1 MSSDRRDLISDL
13 YHRALARAPEE
24 RAAFLVEACNRDEA
38 LREEV
43 ESLLAFEPASA
54 GLLERPAVAVAAVAT
69 GAGSM
74 IDRRVGP
81 YTIVA
86 PLGAGGMGEVY
97 RARDSKLGRDV
108 AIKIL
113 PSHFTADPE
122 RRSRFAREARLLA
135 TLNHP
140 HIGAIYG
147 LEETDGVTALV
158 LELVEGQTLADRLDR
173 GALPIPQAL
182 AIARQIAEALEAAH
196 EKGIVHR
203 DLKPA
208 NIVLHGALD
217 GLSTDVRAKV
227 LDFGLAKA
235 MAVDLAAA
243 GPTAPASGSFGGT
256 ADGRILGTPAYMSPE
271 QARGL
276 AVDKRT
282 DIWAFGCVL
291 FEMLSG
297 RRAFDGDTMSD
308 TFVGVL
314 ERDPDWD
321 VLPRDTPPSIRTLLA
336 RSLRKDPRK
345 RLHDIADALLEMD
358 DAAKPVMSDGQ
369 ASGKARGAPGRNRQ
383 RLTWTAAGIMA
394 GVLLT
399 AGLFAVLSRRADP
412 DAGLAS
418 ELALTPPPGT
428 RFSGTYLP
436 FAIAPDGR
444 HVAIVTVTGG
454 EEFRLWIRPLG
465 SSTAWPLPGTDGVQ
479 YPFWSPDSKQ
489 VAFFAADKLK
499 RVAINGSA
507 PVDVATGVVVGTD
520 NGGGAWNRDG
530 FIVFRSREGHL
541 QKVPETG
548 AETPTPVTT
557 LQAGEDSHRWP
568 WFLPDGQHFLFVA
581 NGKSAPQ
588 LRIGS
593 LTSGETAPVG
603 SIRTGALY
611 AAGHLLFVDNTLMA
625 QPFDPRARRLTGEPI
640 SLNVRVTGQ
649 IRHNVSV
656 SETNVLMYQESRR
669 SEQRLVWVDRSGNRV
684 GTVGESSVYNN
695 FSLSPDDRQVAVSWL
710 RPGVTGNSHSDIGVM
725 DLDRGGNL
733 RRVTDDNA
741 PEFDTAWLRPHG
753 NDLIFNS
760 FRTGGT
766 SSLFRRPSDA
776 SGTDTLVVQGEPGRS
791 SYITPDSSP
800 DGKFLI
806 FVEVADDVGE
816 LFVQALTENAKPSVF
831 FSSPFAER
839 NPAFSPNG
847 RFVTYSSNAT
857 GRSEIYVRRFP
868 DAGGEQMISHGG
880 GSSPRWRSDTEIV
893 FLSPD
898 ADMMSAR
905 VFPGATFRSETPR
918 RLFQTGL
925 ALYRQNRPYDVSRD
939 GRRFLLRIP
948 IEASNRPMTVL
959 TNWTARLPK

>member
-1 MSSDRRDLISDL
+1 MTPDRRNRISAL
-13 YHRALARAPEE
+13 YHAALARPPEQ
-24 RAAFLVEACNRDEA
+24 RGPFLRDACDGDEA
-38 LREEV
+38 LRQEV
-43 ESLLAFEPASA
+43 ESLLQFEPASVRF
-54 GLLERPAVAVAAVAT
+54 LETPAADVVAARA
-69 GAGSM
+69 SM
-74 IDRRVGP
+74 VKQQIGP

-97 RARDSKLGRDV
+97 RARDTKLGRDV

-113 PSHFTADPE
+113 PAHFTSDPE
-122 RRSRFAREARLLA
+122 RRARFAREARLLA

-147 LEETDGVTALV
+147 LEEADGLTALV
-158 LELVEGQTLADRLDR
+158 LELVEGPTLADRLER

-182 AIARQIAEALEAAH
+182 GIARQVAEALDAAH

-208 NIVLHGALD
+208 NIVMHGALD

-235 MAVDLAAA
+235 LAVDLPAESPA
-243 GPTAPASGSFGGT
+243 APASGSFGGT

-297 RRAFDGDTMSD
+297 RRAFAGDTMSD
-308 TFVGVL
+308 TFVSVL

-321 VLPRDTPPSIRTLLA
+321 VLPRDTPPPIRTLLA

-345 RLHDIADALLEMD
+345 RLHDIADALIEMD
-358 DAAKPVMSDGQ
+358 DAAKPVMHDGP
-369 ASGKARGAPGRNRQ
+369 ATGKAGSAPGRNRQ
-383 RLTWTAAGIMA
+383 RLTRTAAGILA

-399 AGLFAVLSRRADP
+399 AGLFAVLSRRANPDP
-412 DAGLAS
+412 GLAA
-418 ELALTPPPGT
+418 ELALPPPPGT

-444 HVAIVTVTGG
+444 HVAIVTVGGG

-465 SSTAWPLPGTDGVQ
+465 SSTAWPLPGTEGAQ

-489 VAFFAADKLK
+489 VGFFAADRLK

-507 PVDVATGVVVGTD
+507 PVDVATGVVVGTA

-530 FIVFRSREGHL
+530 LILFRSREGHL
-541 QKVPETG
+541 QKVSQSG
-548 AETPTPVTT
+548 GTPAPVTA
-557 LQAGEDSHRWP
+557 LQEGEDSHRWP
-568 WFLPDGQHFLFVA
+568 WFLPDGQHFLFLA
-581 NGKSAPQ
+581 SGKSAPQ
-588 LRIGS
+588 LHIGS

-603 SIRTGALY
+603 TIRTQALY

-625 QPFDPRARRLTGEPI
+625 QPFDPRARRLTREPI
-640 SLNVRVTGQ
+640 SLNVRVAGQ
-649 IRHNVSV
+649 IRPNVSV
-656 SETNVLMYQESRR
+656 SETNVLMYQESTRF
-669 SEQRLVWVDRSGNRV
+669 EERLVWVDRSGNRV

-695 FSLSPDDRQVAVSWL
+695 FSLSPDDRQVAVSV
-710 RPGVTGNSHSDIGVM
+710 RPPEGNNDIGVM
-725 DLDRGGNL
+725 DLERGGSL
-733 RRVTDDNA
+733 RRVTDDNSA
-741 PEFDTAWLRPHG
+741 EFDPAWLRPHG
-753 NDLIFNS
+753 NDLIFTS
-760 FRTGGT
+760 FRMGGNT

-776 SGTDTLVVQGEPGRS
+776 SGTDTLVVRGEPGRS

-806 FVEVADDVGE
+806 FVEAADDLGE

-831 FSSPFAER
+831 FSSPFDNR

-857 GRSEIYVRRFP
+857 GKSEIYVRRFP

-893 FLSPD
+893 FLSLD

-918 RLFQTGL
+918 RLFPTGID
-925 ALYRQNRPYDVSRD
+925 LYRQNRPYDVRRD
-939 GRRFLLRIP
+939 GRRFLLRVP

>member
-1 MSSDRRDLISDL
+1 MEPDRRHRSLSDI
-13 YHRALARAPEE
+13 YHSALEKPPAE
-24 RAAFLVEACNRDEA
+24 RDAFLTEACGGYNA
-38 LREEV
+38 LRQEV
-43 ESLLAFEPASA
+43 ESLLAYESASSEF
-54 GLLERPAVAVAAVAT
+54 LERPASAVAAGGLARAEFV
-69 GAGSM
+69 G
-74 IDRRVGP
+74 RQLGP

-113 PSHFTADPE
+113 PPHFTADPE
-122 RRSRFAREARLLA
+122 RRARFAREARTLA

-147 LEETDGVTALV
+147 LEDADGITALV
-158 LELVEGQTLADRLDR
+158 LELVEGTTLSDRLER

-208 NIVLHGALD
+208 NIVLQGSPDA
-217 GLSTDVRAKV
+217 LSTDVRAKV
-227 LDFGLAKA
+227 LDFGLAKPIP
-235 MAVDLAAA
+235 VDLTP
-243 GPTAPASGSFGGT
+243 GSTAASGSFGGT

-297 RRAFDGDTMSD
+297 RRAFDGGTMSD
-308 TFVGVL
+308 TFVRVL

-321 VLPRDTPPSIRTLLA
+321 ALPRDTPPSIRTLVA

-345 RLHDIADALLEMD
+345 RLHDIADALIEID
-358 DAAKPVMSDGQ
+358 DAAEHVISDGT
-369 ASGKARGAPGRNRQ
+369 ASVKARGARGRNRQ
-383 RLTWTAAGIMA
+383 RLTWTAAGILA

-399 AGLFAVLSRRADP
+399 AGLFTVLSGRADP
-412 DAGLAS
+412 DPGLAS

-436 FAIAPDGR
+436 FAMAPDGR
-444 HVAIVTVTGG
+444 HVAIVTVAGG

-465 SSTAWPLPGTDGVQ
+465 SSTAWPLPGTEGVQ

-489 VAFFAADKLK
+489 VGFFAADKLK
-499 RVAINGSA
+499 KVAINGGA
-507 PVDVATGVVVGTD
+507 PVDVATGVVVGTAS
-520 NGGGAWNRDG
+520 GGGAWNRDG

-541 QKVPETG
+541 QKVSQSG
-548 AETPTPVTT
+548 GTPAPVTA
-557 LQAGEDSHRWP
+557 LQEGEDSHRWP
-568 WFLPDGQHFLFVA
+568 WFLPDGQHFLFLA
-581 NGKSAPQ
+581 SGKSAPQ

-603 SIRTGALY
+603 TIRTQALY

-640 SLNVRVTGQ
+640 SLNVPVAGQ
-649 IRHNVSV
+649 LRHNVSV
-656 SETNVLMYQESRR
+656 SETNVLMYQEAAR

-684 GTVGESSVYNN
+684 GTVGESSAYNN
-695 FSLSPDDRQVAVSWL
+695 FSLSPDDRHVAVSWL
-710 RPGVTGNSHSDIGVM
+710 PPGVTDNSHSRIGVM
-725 DLDRGGNL
+725 DLDRGGNP
-733 RRVTDDNA
+733 RRVTDGNA
-741 PEFDTAWLRPHG
+741 VEFDSAWLRPHG
-753 NDLIFNS
+753 NVLIFNS
-760 FRTGGT
+760 FRVRGT

-776 SGTDTLVVQGEPGRS
+776 SGTDTLVVQGQPGRS

-806 FVEVADDVGE
+806 FVDVADDIGE

-831 FSSPFAER
+831 FSSKFAER

-847 RFVTYSSNAT
+847 RFVTYSSDAT

-868 DAGGEQMISHGG
+868 DAGGEQMISHEG
-880 GSSPRWRSDTEIV
+880 GSSPRWRSDKEIV

-898 ADMMSAR
+898 ADMMSAP

-918 RLFQTGL
+918 RLFQTGIP
-925 ALYRQNRPYDVSRD
+925 LYRQNRPYDVSRD
-939 GRRFLLRIP
+939 GRRFLLKVP
-948 IEASNRPMTVL
+948 IQASNRPMTVL

>member
-1 MSSDRRDLISDL
+1 MPHERRDLISDL
-13 YHRALARAPEE
+13 YHRALAQAPEE

-43 ESLLAFEPASA
+43 ESLLEFEPASA
-54 GLLERPAVAVAAVAT
+54 HLLERPAVAVAAVAT
-69 GAGSM
+69 GSTSM
-74 IDRRVGP
+74 IDRRLGP

-122 RRSRFAREARLLA
+122 RRARFAREARTLA

-147 LEETDGVTALV
+147 LEEADGVSALV
-158 LELVEGQTLADRLDR
+158 LELVEGPTLAERLER

-182 AIARQIAEALEAAH
+182 AVARQIAEALEAAH

-208 NIVLHGALD
+208 NIVLQGALD

-227 LDFGLAKA
+227 LDFGLAKPI
-235 MAVDLAAA
+235 AVDLAA
-243 GPTAPASGSFGGT
+243 GPAAPASGSFGGT

-276 AVDKRT
+276 TVDKRT

-308 TFVGVL
+308 TVVSVL

-321 VLPRDTPPSIRTLLA
+321 VLPRDTPLSIRTLLA

-345 RLHDIADALLEMD
+345 RLHDIADALIEMD
-358 DAAKPVMSDGQ
+358 DAAKPVMNSGQ
-369 ASGKARGAPGRNRQ
+369 ASGKARGAPGRSRQ
-383 RLTWTAAGIMA
+383 RLTWTAAWILA
-394 GVLLT
+394 SVVLT
-399 AGLFAVLSRRADP
+399 AGLFAVLSRRGDP

-436 FAIAPDGR
+436 FAIAPDGK

-465 SSTAWPLPGTDGVQ
+465 SSTAWPLPGTEGVQ

-499 RVAINGSA
+499 RVAINGGA
-507 PVDVATGVVVGTD
+507 PVDVATGVVVGTA
-520 NGGGAWNRDG
+520 NGGGAWNRED

-541 QKVPETG
+541 QKVSYLG
-548 AETPTPVTT
+548 GTPMPVTA
-557 LQAGEDSHRWP
+557 LQEGEDSHRWP
-568 WFLPDGQHFLFVA
+568 WFLPDGQHFLFLA
-581 NGKSAPQ
+581 LGKSAPQ

-603 SIRTGALY
+603 TIRTHALY
-611 AAGHLLFVDNTLMA
+611 AGGHLLFVDNTLMA
-625 QPFDPRARRLTGEPI
+625 QPFDPRSRRFTGEPI
-640 SLNVRVTGQ
+640 SLGVNVPGTL
-649 IRHNVSV
+649 RHNVSV
-656 SETNVLMYQESRR
+656 SETNVLMYQEATR
-669 SEQRLVWVDRSGNRV
+669 SEQRMVWVDRSGNRV
-684 GTVGESSVYNN
+684 GTVGESSSYFN
-695 FSLSPDDRQVAVSWL
+695 FSLSPDDRQLAVSW
-710 RPGVTGNSHSDIGVM
+710 RAPGVTRNIDIGVM

-741 PEFDTAWLRPHG
+741 VEFDPAWLRPHG
-753 NDLIFNS
+753 NDLIFTS
-760 FRTGGT
+760 FRIGRT
-766 SSLFRRPSDA
+766 SSLFRRPSNA
-776 SGTDTLVVQGEPGRS
+776 TGTDTLVAQGEHGRS

-806 FVEVADDVGE
+806 FVEAADDVGE

-839 NPAFSPNG
+839 NPAFSPDG
-847 RFVTYSSNAT
+847 RFVTYSSDAT

-868 DAGGEQMISHGG
+868 DAGGEQRLSHEG

-905 VFPGATFRSETPR
+905 VFLGATFRSETPR
-918 RLFQTGL
+918 RLFQTDI
-925 ALYRQNRPYDVSRD
+925 ALYRQNRPYDVSGD
-939 GRRFLLRIP
+939 GSRFLLRVP
-948 IEASNRPMTVL
+948 IQASNRPMTVL

>member
-1 MSSDRRDLISDL
+1 MLSDRRDLISDL
-13 YHRALARAPEE
+13 YHRALARPPEE
-24 RAAFLVEACNRDEA
+24 RAAFLVEACNQDEA

-54 GLLERPAVAVAAVAT
+54 GLLERPAVVVAAVAT

-74 IDRRVGP
+74 IHRQVGP

-86 PLGAGGMGEVY
+86 SLGAGGMGEVY
-97 RARDSKLGRDV
+97 RASDSKLGRDV

-122 RRSRFAREARLLA
+122 HRSRFAREARVLA

-208 NIVLHGALD
+208 NIALHAPD
-217 GLSTDVRAKV
+217 GLSADVRAKV

-235 MAVDLAAA
+235 MAIDRAADS
-243 GPTAPASGSFGGT
+243 PTPPASGSFRGT

-291 FEMLSG
+291 FEMLTG

-308 TFVGVL
+308 TFVSVL

-321 VLPRDTPPSIRTLLA
+321 VLPRDTPPSIRTLLT

-345 RLHDIADALLEMD
+345 RLHDIADALIEMD
-358 DAAKPVMSDGQ
+358 DAAKADLTIGPADAGDG
-369 ASGKARGAPGRNRQ
+369 SRRTPK
-383 RLTWTAAGIMA
+383 RLTWTAAGILA

-412 DAGLAS
+412 DTGLAS

-444 HVAIVTVTGG
+444 HVAIVTVAGG

-489 VAFFAADKLK
+489 VGFFAANKLK
-499 RVAINGSA
+499 RVAINGGA
-507 PVDVATGVVVGTD
+507 PVDVATGVVVGTA

-541 QKVPETG
+541 QKVSYLG
-548 AETPTPVTT
+548 GTPTPVTA
-557 LQAGEDSHRWP
+557 LQQGEDSHRWP
-568 WFLPDGQHFLFVA
+568 WFLPDGQHFLFLA
-581 NGKSAPQ
+581 MGKSAPQ
-588 LRIGS
+588 LRLGS

-603 SIRTGALY
+603 TIGTAALY

-640 SLNVRVTGQ
+640 SLNVRVAGQ

-656 SETNVLMYQESRR
+656 SETNVLMYQESSRP
-669 SEQRLVWVDRSGNRV
+669 EGRLVWVDRSGNRV

-695 FSLSPDDRQVAVSWL
+695 FSLSPDDRHVAVSWVP
-710 RPGVTGNSHSDIGVM
+710 PGVTGNSYSDIGVM

-733 RRVTDDNA
+733 RRLTEDNA
-741 PEFDTAWLRPHG
+741 TEFDTAWVRPHG
-753 NDLIFNS
+753 NDLIFSS
-760 FRTGGT
+760 FRTGRT

-776 SGTDTLVVQGEPGRS
+776 SGTDTLVVQGVPGRS
-791 SYITPDSSP
+791 DYITPDSSP
-800 DGKFLI
+800 DGKLLI
-806 FVEVADDVGE
+806 FVDAADEGGE

-831 FSSPFAER
+831 FSSPFDNR

-893 FLSPD
+893 FLSLD

-905 VFPGATFRSETPR
+905 VFPGATFRFETPR
-918 RLFQTGL
+918 RLFPTGI

-939 GRRFLLRIP
+939 GRRFLLKIP
-948 IEASNRPMTVL
+948 IEASSRPMTVL